1 VPAALKGYSQD
12 DNLPLTI
19 SQVFTEF
26 FLQVLN
32 TEYVIFNPVSLIDFF
47 SLHEIPLELQIQSF
61 LVIF

>member
-1 VPAALKGYSQD
+1 MPAALKGYSQA

-47 SLHEIPLELQIQSF
+47 SLHEISLELQIQSL